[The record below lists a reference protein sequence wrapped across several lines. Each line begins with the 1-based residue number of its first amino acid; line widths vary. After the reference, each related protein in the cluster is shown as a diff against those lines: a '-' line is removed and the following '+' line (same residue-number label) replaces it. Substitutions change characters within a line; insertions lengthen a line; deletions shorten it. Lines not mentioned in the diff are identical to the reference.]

1 MADQLSFDWPQRIA
15 LGPDDFFVSD
25 ANAKAHALVRA
36 PSSWPE
42 GKLAVTGPEGC
53 GKTHLARLF
62 EQLAGAQVIAARDLG
77 PRTMPPDRPVVVE
90 DMERLPEAGEEPLF
104 HLHNGLRAAGLPLL
118 LTSDRPPSRWPIRLP
133 DLASRMQGTMCV
145 SISDP
150 DDRLL
155 SAVILKLFQDRQL
168 SPAPNVA
175 TYLASRIDRSFAA
188 AARIVDLIDR
198 RALATGRD
206 INRKLASEILTETG
220 PERPYRE

>member
-1 MADQLSFDWPQRIA
+1 MADQLFFDWPRRIA
-15 LGPDDFFVSD
+15 LGPDDFYVSD
-25 ANAKAHALVRA
+25 ANAEAHALVRTPA
-36 PSSWPE
+36 TWPE
-42 GKLAVTGPEGC
+42 GKLAVTGPKGC

-62 EQLAGAQVIAARDLG
+62 GHLTGAEIIAARDLG
-77 PRTMPPDRPVVVE
+77 PRDTPPDRPVVVE
-90 DMERLPEAGEEPLF
+90 NVETLPEAGEEPLF

-118 LTSDRPPSRWPIRLP
+118 LTSDRAPTRWAIRLP

-145 SISDP
+145 TIADP

-168 SPAPNVA
+168 SPAPTVA

-198 RALATGRD
+198 RALATGRE
-206 INRKLASEILTETG
+206 INRKLASDLLSEIA
-220 PERPYRE
+220 PD